1 MKAMYFKFQFSA
13 VLPSADRFCGS
24 NTADKASS
32 TATSVPVRHFSPGDD
47 RNMLDHSN
55 VWKEKHKALTNH
67 CKISLLSLDGWRH
80 NDRSKRRKEERG
92 RALKQSN

>member
-1 MKAMYFKFQFSA
+1 MSRQWTLDNVETRNEFLMKAMYFKFQFSA

-55 VWKEKHKALTNH
+55 V
-67 CKISLLSLDGWRH
+67 
-80 NDRSKRRKEERG
+80 
-92 RALKQSN
+92 